1 MAPIDNTD
9 PRAEA
14 VRLMAAALREHFGD
28 CAHDLARRMFDEHA
42 DETWRLIL
50 EELTG

>member
-1 MAPIDNTD
+1 MALIDDTD

-14 VRLMAAALREHFGD
+14 VRLMAIALREHFGER
-28 CAHDLARRMFDEHA
+28 AHDLARRMFEGRA

-50 EELTG
+50 EELKE